1 MSTENQKTLGER
13 ATDLAIS
20 EAKSAAFWYAVSN
33 IGKVFALLATLGG
46 GVAIMSDSS
55 NIVGSTISN
64 TNNAAGAGEFA
75 CMTKSGIIRSSDPR
89 KLKGCKATPQFLT
102 YR

>member
-1 MSTENQKTLGER
+1 MSDETQKTMGER
-13 ATDLAIS
+13 ATDFAIS
-20 EAKSAAFWYAVSN
+20 EAKSAAFWYGVMN
-33 IGKVFALLATLGG
+33 IGKLSAILATLWG

-55 NIVGSTISN
+55 NIVGTTINN
-64 TNNAAGAGEFA
+64 TSNAAGAGEFA
-75 CMTKSGIIRSSDPR
+75 CMTKNGIIRSSDPR